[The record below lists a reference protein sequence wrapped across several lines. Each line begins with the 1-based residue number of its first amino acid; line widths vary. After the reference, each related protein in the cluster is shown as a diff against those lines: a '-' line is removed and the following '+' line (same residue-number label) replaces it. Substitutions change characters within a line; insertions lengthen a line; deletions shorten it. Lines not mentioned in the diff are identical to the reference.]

1 MSKSI
6 VQRIIKVLGLLLL
19 IYLFLVSIKLLGV
32 SLKLFGKGFA
42 ETLIQSSSNP
52 LVGLF
57 IGILATTVVQS
68 SSVTTSIVVG
78 LVGGGILNVAAAIP
92 IIMGANIGT
101 TVTNT
106 LISLSFVTRKLEFRK
121 AFGGAIIHDLFN
133 LLAVILFLPLEL
145 STHFLE
151 RSASF
156 LTRLFENAG
165 GVNFTSPLKIIIEP
179 AIRFFKYFLLEVF
192 SLSPLVS
199 GIVMLLIALTLL
211 FVSLAYLVKIARSL
225 TIQKA
230 EVSINKYLFRNDFTA
245 LLLGLAVTA
254 AIQSSSITT
263 SLVIP
268 LVGAGIV
275 SIGRIYPYTLGANVG
290 TTVTA
295 ILASLATVAVRGS
308 GAHTAGLTIAFAH
321 LLFNICGIA
330 VFYPL
335 RVIPISLAKGLGR
348 IVAESRRWSILYIAA
363 VFYLLPFL
371 VIFIAS
377 KLR

>member
-1 MSKSI
+1 MSKI
-6 VQRIIKVLGLLLL
+6 IGKRIIKVLGLLLL
-19 IYLFLVSIKLLGV
+19 LYLFLVSIKLLGA

-57 IGILATTVVQS
+57 IGILTTSLVQS
-68 SSVTTSIVVG
+68 SSVTTCIVVG
-78 LVGGGILNVAAAIP
+78 LVGGGLLNITNAIP

-121 AFGGAIIHDLFN
+121 AFGGAIVHDLFN
-133 LLAVILFLPLEL
+133 LLAVTLFLPLEL

-151 RSASF
+151 RSALF

-165 GVNFTSPLKIIIEP
+165 GVNFTSPLKIIIDP
-179 AIRFFKYFLLEVF
+179 FIQFLKHSFLSFF
-192 SLSPLVS
+192 SLSPFLS
-199 GIVMLLIALTLL
+199 GLIMLLIAFALL
-211 FVSLAYLVKIARSL
+211 FISLIYLVRIARSL
-225 TIQKA
+225 AIQRA
-230 EVSINKYLFRNDFTA
+230 EVSVNKYLFRNDFAA
-245 LLLGLAVTA
+245 LLLGLSITAV
-254 AIQSSSITT
+254 IQSSSITT

-275 SIGRIYPYTLGANVG
+275 SLARVYPYTLGANVG

-295 ILASLATVAVRGS
+295 ILASLATVATQGS
-308 GAHTAGLTIAFAH
+308 GAHTAGVTIAFTH

-335 RVIPISLAKGLGR
+335 KKIPISLAKGLGR
-348 IVAESRRWSILYIAA
+348 LVAESRRWSILYILAA
-363 VFYLLPFL
+363 FYLVPFL
-371 VIFIAS
+371 IIFIAS
-377 KLR
+377 KF